1 MLPGWSRAREQTER
15 SVTASPR
22 RNAWIANRVAEPA
35 LPWMVVLA
43 AVIHVAAG
51 VVVVLLPRGIF
62 MRAPA
67 PIVAYTV
74 KIVDPSA
81 LGGRLP
87 KGEINAETPPTGV
100 AAPAQKEEPK
110 PEPKPEPVEKKP
122 EPKPEENVVKLPELP
137 KKPEPKP
144 DEKKPPPPKAKPA
157 EVKPKP
163 SKAELAKL
171 DRDKEIQ
178 DAIRRLGEKGSGKR
192 ASGLG
197 GVEEGKGA
205 TLGTG
210 GDGRGGG
217 VLMGLDFIIYK
228 NQVEA
233 IIKKNWTWVGA
244 NPNLTV
250 RVGFRIGD
258 GGEIGDVRVL
268 DRSDDSS
275 FDDSVLRAIRISSP
289 LPAPPDKYRQIF
301 GNYTLEFVSGELAA
315 GG

>member
-1 MLPGWSRAREQTER
+1 VTRA
-15 SVTASPR
+15 PR
-22 RNAWIANRVAEPA
+22 QNAWIANRVAEPA
-35 LPWMVVLA
+35 LPWMIVLA
-43 AVIHVAAG
+43 AVLHVAAG
-51 VVVVLLPRGIF
+51 VVVALLPRGIF

-87 KGEINAETPPTGV
+87 KGEIHAETPPSGV
-100 AAPAQKEEPK
+100 AAPVPKEAPK
-110 PEPKPEPVEKKP
+110 PEPKPEPKPPPVPVEEKKP
-122 EPKPEENVVKLPELP
+122 EPKPEENVVKLPDLP

-144 DEKKPPPPKAKPA
+144 EEKKPPPPKPKPA
-157 EVKPKP
+157 EVKAKP

-178 DAIRRLGEKGSGKR
+178 DAVRRLGEKGSSKR

-205 TLGTG
+205 ALGTG
-210 GDGRGGG
+210 GDGGGGG

-244 NPNLTV
+244 NPDLTI
-250 RVGFRIGD
+250 RVGFRIGAS
-258 GGEIGDVRVL
+258 GEIADLRVL

-289 LPAPPDKYRQIF
+289 LPAPPEKYRQIF
-301 GNYTLEFVSGELAA
+301 GNYTIEFVSGQLAA

>member
-1 MLPGWSRAREQTER
+1 MTE
-15 SVTASPR
+15 APQ
-22 RNAWIANRVAEPA
+22 RNAWIGNRAAEPA

-43 AVIHVAAG
+43 AILHVAAG
-51 VVVVLLPRGIF
+51 SVVALLPRGIF

-67 PIVAYTV
+67 PVVAYTV

-87 KGEINAETPPTGV
+87 KGEIHPETPPSGV
-100 AAPAQKEEPK
+100 PAPAPKE
-110 PEPKPEPVEKKP
+110 
-122 EPKPEENVVKLPELP
+122 EPKPEENVVKLPDVP

-144 DEKKPPPPKAKPA
+144 KEKKPPPAKPKPA

-178 DAIRRLGEKGSGKR
+178 DAVRQLGEKGSGKH
-192 ASGLG
+192 AAGLG

-205 TLGTG
+205 APGTG
-210 GDGRGGG
+210 GDGGGG
-217 VLMGLDFIIYK
+217 GILMGLDFIIYK

-244 NPNLTV
+244 NPDLTI

-258 GGEIGDVRVL
+258 GGDITDVRVL
-268 DRSDDSS
+268 DRSGDSS
-275 FDDSVLRAIRISSP
+275 FDDSVMRSIRISSP
-289 LPAPPDKYRQIF
+289 LPAPPAKYRQIF
-301 GNYTLEFVSGELAA
+301 GDYTLEFVSGQLAA